1 MDTTTL
7 REFEGQL
14 RGRLHG
20 GTLVLEPR
28 VVDSNRLDALL
39 GALPGQRLQL
49 EQAELV
55 LAEQA
60 TPPTLTVT
68 GSISQAWPIRGT
80 TGTGLNGIRVRLVL
94 GDGDGGG

>member
-14 RGRLHG
+14 RGRLQG

-28 VVDSNRLDALL
+28 VVDSTRLDALL

-55 LAEQA
+55 MAEQA

-68 GSISQAWPIRGT
+68 EASPMPGPSEAPPGRGWT
-80 TGTGLNGIRVRLVL
+80 ASA
-94 GDGDGGG
+94 